1 MTFKMF
7 FMKNLQNKNQNRTL
21 DLKNNEEL
29 NLSFKERQQLEI
41 ERAQREARWKMQM
54 FNHI

>member
-1 MTFKMF
+1 
-7 FMKNLQNKNQNRTL
+7 MKNLQNKNQNRTL

>member
-1 MTFKMF
+1 
-7 FMKNLQNKNQNRTL
+7 MKNVQRKNENGAIN
-21 DLKNNEEL
+21 LKNEEL

-41 ERAQREARWKMQM
+41 ERAQREARWKMQL